1 MKSTELTKT
10 VANVI
15 LGLYVLYAIF
25 YIPFNAT
32 LISAAVGLVTFGAYE
47 SYEASVALTLITGI
61 LFALMIRPTA
71 VKKEGFSGG
80 SPKEIAARVSNMT
93 GGRSISEP
101 QGVFASH
108 FVEGFEDL
116 SGAKN
121 SPDSTPATT
130 TTLTQ
135 PISTSAATIPET
147 TTIADGA
154 NANPSTASSGTT
166 TEKAVAGFRSG
177 GTQSDSLFK
186 LGVIPE
192 EGKGG
197 YHIDQGTTVIN
208 ALNALKPDQLKQMT
222 DDTQKLIDTQKNLM
236 GLLSN
241 IKPMMADGK
250 QMMDTF
256 QQMFGNSPQGNP
268 FA

>member
-1 MKSTELTKT
+1 MKSTDMTKS
-10 VANVI
+10 VANII

-32 LISAAVGLVTFGAYE
+32 LISAAVGLVAFGAYE
-47 SYEASVALTLITGI
+47 SYEAAVALTLITGI
-61 LFALMIRPTA
+61 LFALMVKPSAT
-71 VKKEGFSGG
+71 KKEGFLGG
-80 SPKEIAARVSNMT
+80 SPTEIAARVSKMT

-101 QGVFASH
+101 QGVFASG

-116 SGAKN
+116 SGAQN
-121 SPDSTPATT
+121 SPTSTPASATGT
-130 TTLTQ
+130 GAATTLTA
-135 PISTSAATIPET
+135 PIVPSEAST
-147 TTIADGA
+147 A
-154 NANPSTASSGTT
+154 NANPSTATAGTT
-166 TEKAVAGFRSG
+166 TEKAVSSFRSG

-197 YHIDQGTTVIN
+197 FHIDQGTTVIN
-208 ALNALKPDQLKQMT
+208 ALNSLKPDQLKQMT
-222 DDTQKLIDTQKNLM
+222 ADTQKLIDTQKNLM

-256 QQMFGNSPQGNP
+256 QQMFGNTPQGNP

>member
-1 MKSTELTKT
+1 MKSTELTKS
-10 VANVI
+10 VANII
-15 LGLYVLYAIF
+15 LVLYILYAIF
-25 YIPFNAT
+25 YVPFNAT
-32 LISAAVGLVTFGAYE
+32 LISAAVGLVAYGGFE
-47 SYEASVALTLITGI
+47 SYEAAVALTLITGI
-61 LFALMIRPTA
+61 LFALMVKPSA
-71 VKKEGFSGG
+71 SVKKEGFSGG
-80 SPKEIAARVSNMT
+80 SPKEISERVSKMT
-93 GGRSISEP
+93 GGLSISEP
-101 QGVFASH
+101 QGVFASQ

-116 SGAKN
+116 SGAISS
-121 SPDSTPATT
+121 SPSSTSAPT

-135 PISTSAATIPET
+135 PIATAAASLPASPPSTATS
-147 TTIADGA
+147 
-154 NANPSTASSGTT
+154 NPSTASSGTT
-166 TEKAVAGFRSG
+166 TEAAVSSFRSG
-177 GTQSDSLFK
+177 GSESDSLFK

-222 DDTQKLIDTQKNLM
+222 ADTQKLIDTQKNLM